1 MKKLWMSLMTI
12 ALAACSSKTDKSKID
27 SERIILSDKS
37 ILAFNM
43 SSQNQERSQY
53 LRVITRGDNANAVV
67 GDVTKTIFCN
77 PFSLFNIIGACKAA
91 IYTHSKEELLGNQ
104 TTIRNISETYAY
116 PKYKALLQQN
126 MQFSEAKDY
135 SVVPIAFI
143 IGENYLV
150 YDNEYYKLN
159 VQFGIKVTPPYN
171 YGTSKYILDLTERDF
186 ICKEE
191 KSGFTLKQWEENNYA
206 LAISEG
212 KKLVD
217 SCFERLDKHH
227 FNHLGKQVEMH
238 RSSFL

>member
-1 MKKLWMSLMTI
+1 MKKLLIGLMAI
-12 ALAACSSKTDKSKID
+12 ILVGCSSKTDKSKID
-27 SERIILSDKS
+27 SEKIVLADKS
-37 ILAFNM
+37 VIALNM
-43 SSQNQERSQY
+43 SRQNEERSKY
-53 LRVITRGDNANAVV
+53 LRIITRGDNASAVA

-77 PFSLFNIIGACKAA
+77 PFSLFNLIGACSAK
-91 IYTHSKEELLGNQ
+91 IYTHSKEQLLGTQ
-104 TTIRNISETYAY
+104 TKVLNISETYAY
-116 PKYKALLQQN
+116 PKYKALLQQH
-126 MQFSEAKDY
+126 MQLSEVKDY
-135 SVVPIAFI
+135 SVVPVAFI

-159 VQFGIKVTPPYN
+159 VQFGVKVTPPYN
-171 YGTSKYILDLTERDF
+171 YGNSKYILDLTERDF
-186 ICKEE
+186 ICQEE
-191 KSGFTLKQWEENNYA
+191 KSGFTLEQWEANNYA